1 MSSITNPR
9 KYTIAF
15 KFLETDTIQHN
26 QITAGNNLFK
36 PIRQK
41 YGDRLEECEVDEW
54 RLFITISQCLH
65 ADGEQ
70 LYQELLMV
78 LEATELFHHD
88 GIFAE
93 PQLFEWAVFEE
104 TEEGLKQSSNHRS
117 ATLDL
122 FHTYKRRIFL

>member
-15 KFLETDTIQHN
+15 KFLETDTIQGN
-26 QITAGNNLFK
+26 QIAAGNNLFK

-54 RLFITISQCLH
+54 RLFIAISQCLH

-70 LYQELLMV
+70 LYEELLIV
-78 LEATELFHHD
+78 LEATELFHQD

-104 TEEGLKQSSNHRS
+104 TEEGLKQLSNHRS
-117 ATLDL
+117 ATLGL